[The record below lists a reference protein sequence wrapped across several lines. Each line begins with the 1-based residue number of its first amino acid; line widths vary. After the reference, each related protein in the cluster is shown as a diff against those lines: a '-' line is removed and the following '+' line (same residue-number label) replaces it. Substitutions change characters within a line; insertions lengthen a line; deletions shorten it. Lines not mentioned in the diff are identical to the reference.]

1 MLRIEIPSRPP
12 KRARSPDGNDKDK
25 EPIAKQIRAI
35 LAIGD
40 NHNINDIATN
50 QAKILIAKIGKYYA
64 GELIPILKTYKKVTE
79 DFTYGLL

>member
-1 MLRIEIPSRPP
+1 MRIEIPSRLP
-12 KRARSPDGNDKDK
+12 KRARSPDGNDKNE

-40 NHNINDIATN
+40 NYNTNDIATN

-64 GELIPILKTYKKVTE
+64 GELIPIPKTYREATE
-79 DFTYGLL
+79 DLIYGPL